1 MTYRVRKLA
10 AGSYDLILDGVILA
24 GLVRNTIDHPATW
37 TAELLVDFPAHLM
50 PPPFTASEHHF
61 PSPEEA
67 CRWLGLSADEV
78 MYVMRGSPD

>member
-10 AGSYDLILDGVILA
+10 ADSYVLILNGVVEA
-24 GLVRNTIDHPATW
+24 GLVRNDTDHPATW

>member
-24 GLVRNTIDHPATW
+24 GLVRNDIDHPATW

-61 PSPEEA
+61 PSLEEA
-67 CRWLGLSADEV
+67 CKWLGLSADEV
-78 MYVMRGSPD
+78 MYVMRGSPA